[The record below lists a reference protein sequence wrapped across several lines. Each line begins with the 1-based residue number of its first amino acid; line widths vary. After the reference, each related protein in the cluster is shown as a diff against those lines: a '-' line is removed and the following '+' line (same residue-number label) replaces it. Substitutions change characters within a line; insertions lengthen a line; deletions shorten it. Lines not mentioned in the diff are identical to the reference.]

1 MAIESRE
8 ELREFFQTGD
18 IPTQEQ
24 FWDVIDSYVHREDD
38 GVTVFDGPDKDKFF
52 GIGTHKPKSRLGIKA
67 TGENSTLVSFHDR
80 NDIAKAYFSFIRAK
94 EGAEG
99 FSIDEPLE
107 RGLQSRLFIQTRG
120 NVGLGTTLPTQRL
133 DIQDSNP
140 AGITGIKILNL
151 ASLKSKG
158 WILGQNASDDESNGA
173 LSFYEN
179 EARDSGNRMTL
190 AVGGNVGINELRP
203 DTKLHV
209 SCSLDDPKSDLD
221 LIDGTGVVVIGPITQ
236 NIVAD
241 YRGIQARTGEYI
253 GTKLALDVAV
263 FNLQRLGGDILFHGD
278 DNIDLSFKGI
288 ITDDGKLGLGT
299 VTPSERIDIKGAIK
313 IGTTDTENEGTI
325 RFTGTDFE
333 GYKSGEWISLTKG
346 NGPWNRPSE
355 NTIYYSSGTT
365 SRVGIGTNTV
375 NASLE
380 INDAETVLQ
389 GNTAAIIRNHS
400 TTNSSGLDDNR
411 VGLEIKCFDEW
422 GGDPKSKNVGLY
434 ISDVSGQENN
444 SSNIAAVLNGNVVIG
459 DMVSGM
465 RLLGNDASNVLS
477 IQNGVKPTGKAE
489 TDSVQ
494 IYSDMVNG
502 VPAMHV
508 LRGEAEL
515 IKLYRESGLT
525 AADTAAIGD
534 TYTVVEKAVIINLR
548 NRLNQLEAKLISIGL
563 LNTPVTP

>member
-8 ELREFFQTGD
+8 KLREFFQTGD
-18 IPTQEQ
+18 IPSQDQ

-52 GIGTHKPKSRLGIKA
+52 GIGIRKPQSRLGVKA
-67 TGENSTLVSFHDR
+67 TGENSTLVSFHDQ
-80 NDIAKAYFSFIRAK
+80 NDIAKAYFSFIRGK
-94 EGAEG
+94 EGAGG
-99 FSIDEPLE
+99 FSIDEPQE
-107 RGLQSRLFIQTRG
+107 KGLQSRLFIQTGG
-120 NVGLGTTLPTQRL
+120 NVGLGTVLPTQRL

-140 AGITGIKILNL
+140 AGVTGLKIQNL
-151 ASLKSKG
+151 ASLKNKG

-179 EARDSGNRMTL
+179 EAKDSSNRVTL

-203 DTKLHV
+203 DAKLHV

-221 LIDGTGVVVIGPITQ
+221 LIDGTGVVVIGPITE

-241 YRGIQARTGEYI
+241 YRGMQARRGEYI
-253 GTKLALDVAV
+253 GTKLALDVAA

-278 DNIDLSFKGI
+278 DSIDDSFKGI
-288 ITDDGKLGLGT
+288 ITDEGKLGLGT
-299 VTPSERIDIKGAIK
+299 VTPLERIDIKGAIK

-325 RFTGTDFE
+325 RFTGDFE
-333 GYKSGEWISLTKG
+333 GYKAGEWISLTKG
-346 NGPWNRPSE
+346 NGPWTHPAGD
-355 NTIYYSSGTT
+355 TIYYSSGTT
-365 SRVGIGTNTV
+365 SRVGIGTSTV

-380 INDAETVLQ
+380 VNDAEIVLQ

-411 VGLEIKCFDEW
+411 VGIEIKCFDEW

-444 SSNIAAVLNGNVVIG
+444 ASNIAAVLNGNVVIG
-459 DMVSGM
+459 EMVSGM
-465 RLLGNDASNVLS
+465 QLLGNEASNVLS
-477 IQNGVKPTGKAE
+477 IQNGVKPLGKAE
-489 TDSVQ
+489 TDSIQ

-508 LRGEAEL
+508 LRGETEL
-515 IKLYRESGLT
+515 IKLYRETGLT
-525 AADTAAIGD
+525 AADTAAVGD
-534 TYTVVEKAVIINLR
+534 SYTAVEKAVIINLR